1 MQVSKASAR
10 TRFKLG
16 IIISTPQIETSI
28 YTYSSYLRER
38 ARKRERELDSIE
50 VLFQTRRENNSNYS
64 LNIESLCIYYK
75 KITKKHFEF
84 EYIYSNY

>member
-38 ARKRERELDSIE
+38 AREKERESSIQLKFYFKLE
-50 VLFQTRRENNSNYS
+50 EKIIQTILSIIY
-64 LNIESLCIYYK
+64 IESLYVYIIKNNK
-75 KITKKHFEF
+75 KTL
-84 EYIYSNY
+84 